1 MMKFHDTSPLP
12 SQRCSDTD
20 ARAAIVELDRIL
32 QRASSTY
39 DTATIRQLI
48 TDDFTLITS
57 SGRVMNAEDLVADV
71 DDRSITWL
79 QNVTESSEVRVYNRD
94 CAIITAVLH
103 SIYVQNGAQHD
114 VRVRFT
120 DTWVA
125 IDGNWYY
132 AAGHA
137 SRLQ

>member
-1 MMKFHDTSPLP
+1 MDEMKVRETDSRDT
-12 SQRCSDTD
+12 
-20 ARAAIVELDRIL
+20 IVELDRIL

-39 DTATIRQLI
+39 DTATIRRLI

-57 SGRVMNAEDLVADV
+57 SGRVMNGEDLVADV

-79 QNVTESSEVRVYNRD
+79 ENLTESPEVRIYNGD
-94 CAIITAVLH
+94 CAVITAILH
-103 SIYVQNGAQHD
+103 SVYVQNGTQHD

-125 IDGNWYY
+125 IDGNWHY

-137 SRLQ
+137 SRMQ